1 MRMVGTDATDGLPSV
16 RAGDWVEIVRIV
28 LAPEERLATLPED
41 TRSVPYEARIRG
53 YAVCDAA
60 LGDEITIETR
70 IGRVVAGSLVTGEPR
85 FAHDFGR
92 TVPEL
97 LWIGPALRRR
107 LFGSHR

>member
-1 MRMVGTDATDGLPSV
+1 MRTGRTDGPDSPPGV
-16 RAGDWVEIVRIV
+16 RAGDWVEIVRVV

-53 YAVCDAA
+53 YALRDAA
-60 LGDEITIETR
+60 VGDEITIETR
-70 IGRVVAGSLVTGEPR
+70 IGRVLSGSLVTGEPR

-107 LFGSHR
+107 LFGSPR